1 MENNLLSDE
10 IERIDIEYMFDS
22 IIQIVIQI
30 LHSIDLSLNYYRI
43 IW

>member
-43 IW
+43 I

>member
-10 IERIDIEYMFDS
+10 IERIDIEYIFDS

-43 IW
+43 I